1 LAAPHCG
8 KPQTENGVSGE
19 VFWWCLIT
27 QVPGGNAMKQFIAKF
42 ESQMQ
47 GVLSGFDRVVFR
59 GSLRRLTHPE
69 GMKMYLIRKG
79 LLCKHYLDH
88 VKKVSQ
94 DLNDASLEPFRQLHL
109 PIEFINNPKADKDQI
124 ARAHAAKLGIREGN
138 VCALTALELTPTFQH
153 EKTSMAVRYRPTLVI
168 YHYQIDPEMGWM
180 HARIQTWFPFYVHLC
195 INGRE
200 WLARSM
206 DRQNL
211 SYFRQDNCFPW
222 IEDIPRAQMLFDQQP
237 QTNWTERL
245 QPFAERLN
253 PLHGQIFQE
262 FDAAYYWSAL
272 QCEWASDILF
282 KPGTLARLEPLLL
295 HHGLLNF
302 SSPDIMR
309 FFGKRLSASGS
320 VPDGFTGEFLTSLKE
335 RVAGARMKHWLQG
348 NSLKCYGKAR
358 TPLGDDFRVETTTN
372 NAHVLRAYR
381 SVEGGPEDDLAW
393 RPMRQGVCDLYSR
406 TEVSQK
412 INERYLDAF
421 ASVDDST
428 RMAELIRPLQ
438 QPCQYRNRR
447 VRALRPFADDYLL
460 LEAVNRG
467 EFMINGVRNRDLQR
481 LLWPTQTTDPKEKR
495 RRSAAV
501 SRKLR
506 MLVAHGLIDKLQKT
520 HRYQVSTSGRLAI
533 QAILTIQQ
541 TSMAVLSKA
550 AA

>member
-1 LAAPHCG
+1 
-8 KPQTENGVSGE
+8 
-19 VFWWCLIT
+19 
-27 QVPGGNAMKQFIAKF
+27 MKQFIAKF
-42 ESQMQ
+42 DSQIQ
-47 GVLSGFDRVVFR
+47 GILSGFDRVVFR
-59 GSLRRLTHPE
+59 GSLRRLTHSE
-69 GMKMYLIRKG
+69 GMKMYLIRNG
-79 LLCKHYLDH
+79 LLCKQYLDH

-94 DLNDASLEPFRQLHL
+94 DLKEASLQPFRHLHL

-153 EKTSMAVRYRPTLVI
+153 EKTSMAVRYRPTLMI

-206 DRQNL
+206 DRQGL
-211 SYFRQDNCFPW
+211 AYFRQENCFPW
-222 IEDIPRAQMLFDQQP
+222 VQDFPKAQQLFDQQL

-253 PLHGQIFQE
+253 PLHDQIFQK
-262 FDAAYYWSAL
+262 FDAEYYWSAF
-272 QCEWASDILF
+272 QSEWASDILF
-282 KPGTLARLEPLLL
+282 KPGALARLEPLLL

-302 SSPDIMR
+302 SSPDILR

-320 VPDGFTGEFLTSLKE
+320 VPDGFTGEWLTSLKQ
-335 RVAGARMKHWLQG
+335 RVTGTRLKHGLQG

-358 TPLGDDFRVETTTN
+358 TPLGDDFRVETTIN
-372 NAHVLRAYR
+372 NAQVFRAYR
-381 SVEGGPEDDLAW
+381 SVEGGPEDNLDW
-393 RPMRQGVCDLYSR
+393 RPMRQGVCDLHRR

-421 ASVDDST
+421 ASLDDTT

-438 QPCQYRNRR
+438 QSRTYRNRR

-481 LLWPTQTTDPKEKR
+481 LLWRSQPTTDPKEKR

-506 MLVAHGLIDKLQKT
+506 MLIAHGLIHKVHKT

-541 TSMAVLSKA
+541 TSMAVLSRA